1 MSFQLT
7 GIVRPSMRVNIDHE
21 NIANSLDL
29 NTPQKNLKIATIQES
44 STSKLGYKLTM
55 SSKNKGLMVAENVP
69 NVETHSYEIRYNGKL
84 INLSGQANAP
94 IHSEE
99 SLSGKAS
106 DLTISYP
113 ASKKSIDE
121 VYSDTVRLIY
131 TAN

>member
-69 NVETHSYEIRYNGKL
+69 NVEAHSYEIRYNGKL
-84 INLSGQANAP
+84 INLSGQANTP
-94 IHSEE
+94 IHSVE
-99 SLSGKAS
+99 SFSDKAS